1 MPRLPLAA
9 LAVTLFAGC
18 ASTPQLQS
26 SPATTPTRIDGSD
39 TDWRG
44 DLQPVD
50 GQTGLSLGVRN
61 DGAALYAVAVVRGE
75 RQVRQALAGGLTLW
89 LDPDGGNDRAY
100 GVRFPIV
107 QRERGA
113 RPDPSASPADRLAE
127 ATRDLELLREGE
139 DTGALLPASSASG
152 PQAAASV
159 QSGVLVV
166 EYRIPL
172 GDGATALDAEGAE
185 AIGLGL
191 TTPERQRPDGAA
203 RGGRGG
209 RGGGMGGGAGMR
221 GGGGRGGMGG
231 GRPGGERAERPQP
244 LDVWVRVALAD

>member
-1 MPRLPLAA
+1 MNRLPLAA
-9 LAVTLFAGC
+9 LAASLLAGC

-26 SPATTPTRIDGSD
+26 APATTPTRIDGSD
-39 TDWRG
+39 TDWQT
-44 DLQPVD
+44 DLQPVE

-75 RQVRQALAGGLTLW
+75 QQVRQALAGGLTLW
-89 LDPDGGNDRAY
+89 LDPDGGKAQAY
-100 GVRFPIV
+100 GVRFPVV

-113 RPDPSASPADRLAE
+113 RPDPSASSADRLA
-127 ATRDLELLREGE
+127 ASTRDLELLRDGE
-139 DTGALLPASSASG
+139 ATGALLPASSASG

-172 GDGATALDAEGAE
+172 GDGATALDAAGAE

-191 TTPERQRPDGAA
+191 TTPERERPEGAA

-209 RGGGMGGGAGMR
+209 RGGGGMR
-221 GGGGRGGMGG
+221 GGGGRGGRGG
-231 GRPGGERAERPQP
+231 GRPGGDRAERPQP